1 MMSARKRPAAKSQIA
16 AATPEPRAL
25 GLRYDA
31 TLNPTGRTLPGAPL
45 RDLAAE
51 ELAALPAWLRR
62 SMAATGWWS
71 PITGEEQTA

>member
-1 MMSARKRPAAKSQIA
+1 MSARKRTAAQPQIA
-16 AATPEPRAL
+16 AATPEPRAR

-31 TLNPTGRTLPGAPL
+31 TLNPTGRTLPGVPL
-45 RDLAAE
+45 GDLTAE